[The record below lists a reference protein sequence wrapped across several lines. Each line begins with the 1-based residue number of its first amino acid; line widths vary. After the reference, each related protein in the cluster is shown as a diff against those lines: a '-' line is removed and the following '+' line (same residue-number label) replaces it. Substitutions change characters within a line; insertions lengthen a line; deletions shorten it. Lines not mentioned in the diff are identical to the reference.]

1 MRMNQ
6 TLSFSSSSVNS
17 SLTRISSQFSSVMSG
32 IRESQK
38 LLICA
43 FASRS
48 VILIPALSNRADTGA
63 EDRIF
68 CRLKRSDSSDRDGS
82 VDFAGAGA
90 GAGAPPLAPPVDWCK
105 EGGGAAGIVGTGMP
119 GAHPSEK
126 YCAFASGR
134 SESTLART
142 GVETLIVL

>member
-63 EDRIF
+63 EDKIF

-82 VDFAGAGA
+82 VDFAGTGS
-90 GAGAPPLAPPVDWCK
+90 GTPPLAPPVDWCK

-142 GVETLIVL
+142 AVESLIVL